1 MSLLTLTTDYGYRD
15 AEVALLKALI
25 FKHWNDAKIVDV
37 THGIT
42 PYAVVE
48 AAYVM
53 EGLAPAFPKGTVHLM
68 GLEPQQTSWRIQ
80 VAVLWKD
87 QFWVGTDNGVFGLM
101 MHQQLPEKIVKI
113 SIETAND
120 LERLVASAVHLAKGE
135 SIDHLGE
142 SLEILKPVSPL
153 KAVHDSKQKYIQMR
167 VLLTDHYGNVIT
179 NLRKTQFE
187 EWVGNKKFE
196 IKLGRI
202 SIKKLI
208 DAYEDVVPENNT
220 FEMHFYEGK
229 EFARFNNRGYLEIG
243 LYRSINDKTGNAR
256 SLLGIDLMT
265 EIRMYYE

>member
-25 FKHWNDAKIVDV
+25 FKHWADAKIIDV

-53 EGLAPAFPKGTVHLM
+53 ESLAPAFPKGTVHLM
-68 GLEPQQTSWRIQ
+68 GLEPQRTSWRNQ

-87 QFWVGTDNGVFGLM
+87 QYWVGSDNGVFGLI
-101 MHQQLPEKIVKI
+101 MHQQEPEQIVELTFEAL
-113 SIETAND
+113 SD
-120 LERLVASAVHLAKGE
+120 LERLVMSAAQLAKGE
-135 SIDHLGE
+135 SLKNLGKP
-142 SLEILKPVSPL
+142 LNTLKPVSPL
-153 KAVHDSKQKYIQMR
+153 KAINDSRQKYIQMR

-179 NLRKTQFE
+179 NLKKSQFD
-187 EWVGNKKFE
+187 EWVGDRSFE

-208 DAYEDVVPENNT
+208 GTYEDLVPENNT
-220 FEMHFYEGK
+220 FELSFYEGR
-229 EFARFNNRGYLEIG
+229 EFARFNQHGYLEIG

-256 SLLGIDLMT
+256 SLLGIDFMT